1 VDRVVGHDIA
11 REGGDGLELAGQ
23 DGGAGLGREGRAA
36 QADLRDGDG
45 AGAGV
50 GGIDR
55 AARPAL
61 VTMAVRPMGS
71 SAQGMAGAVQD
82 RRA

>member
-1 VDRVVGHDIA
+1 MVLNWPGRTVAPASGARAVPLRPTCAMVTARVPV
-11 REGGDGLELAGQ
+11 LA
-23 DGGAGLGREGRAA
+23 ALTS
-36 QADLRDGDG
+36 
-45 AGAGV
+45 
-50 GGIDR
+50 

-71 SAQGMAGAVQD
+71 SAQEMAGAVQD